1 MYLKNNWSEILIL
14 KCLIDTCI
22 EETLIGCNT
31 FKLKVILYTGKYMP
45 PFYFRPFY
53 PIESEQI
60 WDRPNWIKHNQ
71 VWTNLRQDEIV
82 CMCEREKKHVRQK
95 KTYIE
100 YWYVIYMK
108 NIIKECKNIKNFH
121 NFWNMLFKSGYDQ
134 YLISVDLYLL
144 R

>member
-1 MYLKNNWSEILIL
+1 M
-14 KCLIDTCI
+14 
-22 EETLIGCNT
+22 
-31 FKLKVILYTGKYMP
+31 KVILYTGKYMP

-60 WDRPNWIKHNQ
+60 WDWPNWIKHNQ

-82 CMCEREKKHVRQK
+82 CMCEREKNHVRQK

-108 NIIKECKNIKNFH
+108 NIIKECQKYQEFSQFLKHAFQKWLWSISIICRFVLTTVIHNIQQFLPRQKKFPGRD
-121 NFWNMLFKSGYDQ
+121 FSLR
-134 YLISVDLYLL
+134 LL
-144 R
+144 